1 MRCPRCAEPVESLRF
16 CESCGQDLWR
26 RSAGWAVMPPD
37 GPCPGCG
44 EDDAEAEAGYC
55 PSCGLR
61 RPDGTERVDA
71 DLGALAGV
79 SDRGRV
85 HPRNEDAMAIGRL
98 AAPGPHAALA
108 AVVCDGVS
116 SVRRPELASRA
127 AADTTLEVLL
137 GAPSPNGAEAQVRE
151 AVAEAAAA
159 VAALAG
165 GEPDAP
171 ACTLVCAMVRAPEGE
186 PPEITVGW
194 VGDSRAY
201 WLAEE
206 GASLLTVDHSWAVQ
220 MVAAGLLDEA
230 TAMTDPNAH
239 AITRWLGT
247 DGVTEP
253 EVVTCRP
260 AGPGAL
266 LLCSDGLWNYLP
278 DPADLAALTLPL
290 VGRDGPL
297 AAASTLTAV
306 ALDSGGHDNITAVV
320 IPVPSAASEE
330 PES

>member
-1 MRCPRCAEPVESLRF
+1 MRCPRCAEPVEPLRF

-26 RSAGWAVMPPD
+26 RSAGQAMVPPD
-37 GPCPGCG
+37 EPCPGCG
-44 EDDAEAEAGYC
+44 QYAGAEAGYC
-55 PSCGLR
+55 LSCGLR
-61 RPDGTERVDA
+61 RPDGTDHVEA
-71 DLGALAGV
+71 DVGVLAGV

-85 HPRNEDAMAIGRL
+85 HLRNEDAMAIGRL
-98 AAPGPHAALA
+98 AAPGEEAVLA

-127 AADTTLEVLL
+127 AADTALEVLL
-137 GAPSPNGAEAQVRE
+137 GAPSSDGAEARVRE
-151 AVAEAAAA
+151 AVAASAAA

-165 GEPDAP
+165 AGEPDAP
-171 ACTLVCAMVRAPEGE
+171 ACTLVCAVVRAPEGE

-194 VGDSRAY
+194 AGDSRAY
-201 WLAEE
+201 WLAED
-206 GASLLTVDHSWAVQ
+206 GAALLTVDHSWAVQ

-239 AITRWLGT
+239 AITRWLGF

-253 EVVTCRP
+253 EVTTWRP
-260 AGPGAL
+260 AGPGVL

-278 DPADLAALTLPL
+278 DPADLAALTLPV

-297 AAASTLTAV
+297 AAASALTAV

-320 IPVPSAASEE
+320 IPVSSAAIRGV
-330 PES
+330 